1 MPAIRN
7 GARISEIIV
16 SNNKMYYFLPRALPE
31 GLEALTE
38 LALDLRWTW
47 SHAGDALWRKLD
59 PDLWERTRSPWA
71 ILRNISQ
78 QSLEALV
85 RDPVFVGRHVSE

>member
-1 MPAIRN
+1 VPAIRN

-38 LALDLRWTW
+38 LALNLR
-47 SHAGDALWRKLD
+47 
-59 PDLWERTRSPWA
+59 
-71 ILRNISQ
+71 
-78 QSLEALV
+78 
-85 RDPVFVGRHVSE
+85 